1 MSYFLLPKINNN
13 VNINPKHN
21 EISEFYR
28 PYVSNS
34 LFNYYNEIYEQINNS
49 FDFSLNNLNDFVKI
63 VNPYEYIFSK
73 VPSSK
78 FSVSKLKPKTNL
90 FYEFLEIST
99 TLNIFDSYKN
109 NKINT
114 LHFTQNT
121 NDTIECFEM
130 IRENYNDKVTYF
142 DEINDDNIKSISD
155 EKFDFLFFE
164 AKTDNLDNY
173 IISMIQICMVIL
185 MNQESNGCC
194 IIKISQ
200 TFDKPIIDLLY
211 FLSSLYDKTII
222 LKPNTSNVT
231 TFDKYI
237 ICKNF
242 QTNENKI
249 NQQKLNYYRFFIF
262 LKKNG
267 NKQILSF
274 LDYEIPYYF
283 LTKIDDMNIIMGQQ
297 QIESLDMIINIIK
310 NKNRDDKIETIKK
323 TSIQK
328 SVSWCEKYKI
338 PHNKFS
344 DKTNIFLPINKEI
357 NQNDIDNVVISL

>member
-21 EISEFYR
+21 ETNEIYI

-34 LFNYYNEIYEQINNS
+34 LFNYYNEIFEQINKS
-49 FDFSLNNLNDFVKI
+49 FDFSLNNLTDLVKI

-90 FYEFLEIST
+90 FYEFLEIFT

-109 NKINT
+109 NTINA
-114 LHFTQNT
+114 LHFTQNK
-121 NDTIECFEM
+121 NDTIECLEL
-130 IRENYNDKVTYF
+130 IRENYKYQNTYF
-142 DEINDDNIKSISD
+142 DKINDDNIKSISD
-155 EKFDFLFFE
+155 KKFDFLFFE

-173 IISMIQICMVIL
+173 IISMIEIFMVIL
-185 MNQESNGCC
+185 MNQESNGSCV
-194 IIKISQ
+194 IKIEQ
-200 TFDKPIIDLLY
+200 TFHKPIIDLLY

-231 TFDKYI
+231 TFEKYI

-249 NQQKLNYYRFFIF
+249 KQQKLNYFRFLIF
-262 LKKNG
+262 LKKLDG
-267 NKQILSF
+267 KKILSF
-274 LDYEIPYYF
+274 LDCEIPYYF

-310 NKNRDDKIETIKK
+310 NKNREDKIETIKK

-357 NQNDIDNVVISL
+357 IDSESI

>member
-21 EISEFYR
+21 ETSEFYR
-28 PYVSNS
+28 PYISNS
-34 LFNYYNEIYEQINNS
+34 LFNYYNDIYEQINKS
-49 FDFSLNNLNDFVKI
+49 FDFSLNNLIDLVKI

-78 FSVSKLKPKTNL
+78 FSVSKLKPNTNL

-109 NKINT
+109 NTINA
-114 LHFTQNT
+114 LHFTQNK

-130 IRENYNDKVTYF
+130 IRENYKDTVTIF

-173 IISMIQICMVIL
+173 IISMIKICMVIL
-185 MNQESNGCC
+185 MNQESHGSC
-194 IIKISQ
+194 IIKIGQ
-200 TFDKPIIDLLY
+200 TFHKPIIDLLY

-249 NQQKLNYYRFFIF
+249 KQQKLNYFNLFIF
-262 LKKNG
+262 LKKNED
-267 NKQILSF
+267 KQILSF
-274 LDYEIPYYF
+274 LDCEIPYYF
-283 LTKIDDMNIIMGQQ
+283 LTKIDDMNIIMGHQ

-310 NKNRDDKIETIKK
+310 NKNREDKIETIKK

-344 DKTNIFLPINKEI
+344 DKTNIFLPITKEI
-357 NQNDIDNVVISL
+357 IDSESI